1 MRVVSGRI
9 ARNTIARLMLPDSKL
24 DRRMGAVTLRDH
36 QAEGVSRIL
45 AALEHYGGALLCD
58 EVGLG
63 KTYTAAAVATH
74 AGPAVVIAPAALTMM
89 WRDSLARCGLSSPV
103 ISTERFSRSEVG
115 ACNAALVIIDE
126 AHHLRNNRTAR
137 FRNVAAYIGRAK
149 VLLLSATPVHNRRSD
164 IVSLLS
170 LFLGSR
176 AGELDPADESRCVI
190 RRRLTSLNLADLP
203 ARVYCDPVVSAVP
216 DEIRR
221 MLLALPPPVPPR
233 DGDECATLVQFTL
246 LRQWASS
253 TAALT
258 RGLKTRI
265 ARAKALVTALQ
276 AGTFPT
282 RKELAAWI
290 TPEMDVQLG
299 FAELLASPG
308 GSSDLLRAV
317 RAHEAATTKLLRC
330 VENMPSSDAWR
341 ANHLRNLRSRY
352 PDRKIVAFTQFASTA
367 RALYSLVKSDGRVG
381 LVTSG
386 RCEIASGCVSRQDV
400 ISRFAP
406 RGTGCKPPPERE
418 SIALLITTDLC
429 SEGLNLQDAG
439 VIVHLDLPWT
449 PARIEQR
456 IGRIARTGSSHR
468 EVFIHSLRTPAI
480 EEELLRLDERL
491 RTKEALSNT
500 LGVSEASSSV
510 SIAEA
515 NEQVRKLLRGWK
527 RDGVGDPQIP
537 VVAVIES
544 SRNCFVAVIGDE
556 SCRELVSDHEHG
568 LSADPRKVL
577 QRLHSFGCVDFPA
590 ESSDLH
596 AVIDRIRECINQRQL
611 ESRLRLAD
619 GDSSF
624 RKFVSREIQHV
635 AHSIPAHRR
644 AVAAVQADQ
653 AREALCRFHNIGQE
667 VRILNLS
674 REARDSEGWLREVAA
689 LSGDN
694 RKAEPAVRS
703 GFQLLAILVGQVRCR
718 SGATSS

>member
-1 MRVVSGRI
+1 
-9 ARNTIARLMLPDSKL
+9 MLPDSKL

-45 AALEHYGGALLCD
+45 DALEDYGGALLCD

-63 KTYTAAAVATH
+63 KTYTAAAVATR

-89 WRDSLARCGLSSPV
+89 WRNSLARSGLSSLV
-103 ISTERFSRSEVG
+103 ISMERFSRSEV
-115 ACNAALVIIDE
+115 ATCDAALVIIDE

-137 FRNVAAYIGRAK
+137 FRNVSAYIGRAK
-149 VLLLSATPVHNRRSD
+149 VLLLSATPVHNCRSD

-176 AGELDPADESRCVI
+176 AGDLDPADELRCVI
-190 RRRLTSLNLADLP
+190 RRRRTSLHLGDLP
-203 ARVYCDPVVSAVP
+203 ARIYCDPITSVVP
-216 DEIRR
+216 DEIRH
-221 MLLALPPPVPPR
+221 MLLALPPPVPPS

-258 RGLKTRI
+258 RGLRTRI
-265 ARAKALVTALQ
+265 ARAQALIAALQ

-282 RKELAAWI
+282 RKEIAAWI
-290 TPEMDVQLG
+290 TPEIDVQLG

-317 RAHEAATTKLLRC
+317 HAHEVATTNLLRC
-330 VENMPSSDAWR
+330 VESRPSSDAWR
-341 ANHLRNLRSRY
+341 ASYLRNLRARY
-352 PDRKIVAFTQFASTA
+352 PDRKIVAFTQFAATA
-367 RALYSLVKSDGRVG
+367 RALYRLVKSDGRVG

-386 RCEIASGCVSRQDV
+386 RCEIASGSVTRQDV
-400 ISRFAP
+400 IGRFAP

-418 SIALLITTDLC
+418 SIVLLITTDLC

-480 EEELLRLDERL
+480 EEELLRLGERL

-500 LGVSEASSSV
+500 LGASELSLSV
-510 SIAEA
+510 SIADA
-515 NEQVRKLLRGWK
+515 NEQVRTFLSGWE
-527 RDGVGDPQIP
+527 RDGVDDLRTP
-537 VVAVIES
+537 VAAVIAS
-544 SRNCFVAVIGDE
+544 CRNCFVAVIGDD
-556 SCRELVSDHEHG
+556 SSRELVSDHEHG
-568 LSADPRKVL
+568 LSADPREVL
-577 QRLHSFGCVDFPA
+577 QRLHSFGWVDFPA

-596 AVIDRIRECINQRQL
+596 AVIDRVKESIDQRQL
-611 ESRLRLAD
+611 ESRLQLAN
-619 GDSSF
+619 GDSTF
-624 RKFVSREIQHV
+624 RKLVSREIQHV
-635 AHSIPAHRR
+635 ASSIPAHLR
-644 AVAAVQADQ
+644 AAAAVQADQ
-653 AREALCRFHNIGQE
+653 AREALCGFHGIGVE
-667 VRILNLS
+667 ARILNLS
-674 REARDSEGWLREVAA
+674 RNTPDTDGWLREVAA
-689 LSGDN
+689 LTGDN

-703 GFQLLAILVGQVRCR
+703 GFRLLAILVGQVRRR